1 MAGNKVLREIIIIGG
16 GMGALTAALY
26 TARASL
32 KPLVISGRGL
42 DQLSLTSEVENYP
55 GFIHG
60 IMGPELVKNAKEQA
74 KHFGAEFIGEDA
86 AGIKAVNGGFE
97 VTTQKNKFFGR
108 TIIIATGASARKLGI
123 PGEEKF
129 FGKGVSTCAVCDA
142 ALFQGKEVIVVGGG
156 DSAMEESLAL
166 YKFAKKVTIIHR
178 KNEFR
183 ASQIMQ
189 DRVLKL
195 KDKISV
201 IWDSDVIEVLGDKFV
216 KGVKVRNLKSGKV
229 SNLACDGMFLAIG
242 HVPNTSFLKGFLDL
256 DERGHIKVQGVR
268 TSVRGVF
275 AAGDVMDPRY
285 RQAVT
290 SAGTGCMAALEAE
303 WFVVD
308 VNR

>member
-1 MAGNKVLREIIIIGG
+1 
-16 GMGALTAALY
+16 MGALTAALY

-32 KPLVISGRGL
+32 KPLVVSGKGL

-55 GFIHG
+55 GFANG

-74 KHFGAEFIGEDA
+74 KRFGAEFVGEDVI
-86 AGIKAVNGGFE
+86 GIKSAKGGFE
-97 VTTQKNKFFGR
+97 VSTLKNNFLGR

-142 ALFQGKEVIVVGGG
+142 ALFKDKATVVVGGG

-166 YKFAKKVTIIHR
+166 SKFAKNVTIVHR

-183 ASQIMQ
+183 ASTIMQ
-189 DRVLKL
+189 DRVLQL

-201 IWDSDVIEVLGDKFV
+201 IWDTEVIEVFGDRFV
-216 KGVKVRNLKSGKV
+216 KGVRIRNLKKGSV
-229 SNLACDGMFLAIG
+229 SELSADGMFLAIG
-242 HVPNTSFLKGFLDL
+242 HIPNTLFLKGFIDL
-256 DERGHIKVQGVR
+256 DDAGYIKVAGVK
-268 TSVRGVF
+268 TSVDGVF

-303 WFVVD
+303 WWVERMKAGGKF
-308 VNR
+308 

>member
-1 MAGNKVLREIIIIGG
+1 MASKEELRNVIIIGG

-32 KPLVISGRGL
+32 KPLVVSGKGL

-55 GFIHG
+55 GFVKG

-74 KHFGAEFIGEDA
+74 KRFGAELVGEDV
-86 AGIKAVNGGFE
+86 AGIQSAKAGFE
-97 VTTQKNKFFGR
+97 VSTQKNKFFGK

-123 PGEEKF
+123 TGEEKF

-142 ALFQGKEVIVVGGG
+142 ALFQGKEVAVVGGG

-183 ASQIMQ
+183 ASKIMQ
-189 DRVLKL
+189 DRVLGL

-201 IWDSDVIEVLGDKFV
+201 IWDSEVAEVSGDKFV
-216 KGVKVRNLKSGKV
+216 KGIKIKNLVK
-229 SNLACDGMFLAIG
+229 
-242 HVPNTSFLKGFLDL
+242 
-256 DERGHIKVQGVR
+256 
-268 TSVRGVF
+268 TSVDGVF

-303 WFVVD
+303 WWVE
-308 VNR
+308 RGK